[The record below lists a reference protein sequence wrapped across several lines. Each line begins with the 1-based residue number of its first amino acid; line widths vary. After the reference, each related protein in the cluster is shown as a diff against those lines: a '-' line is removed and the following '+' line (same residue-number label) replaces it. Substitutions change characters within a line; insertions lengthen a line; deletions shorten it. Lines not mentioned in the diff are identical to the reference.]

1 MRYTGEVLMPN
12 ELYLPHKN
20 SKCIFCDGRH
30 RGDKCRNL
38 PDVLSRNRRLK
49 KRCFISL
56 KKDHLEKEW
65 KLHNKICLHC
75 GEKKK
80 HHRSLCPNKFEI
92 TKTPAIEKNENYK
105 KITPHEHNLVAV
117 GKKIVMQTALT
128 TVGNPEILYSQET
141 RILMDTGSQRMYINK
156 ELADNLQLKTRETQ
170 KYSVYTFRNKKPRK
184 IVTSLVE
191 LTIKT
196 QKGDDILIK
205 TSTVPLITGLIQR
218 VPINIPE
225 HLADT
230 LF

>member
-105 KITPHEHNLVAV
+105 KITSHEHNLVAV
-117 GKKIVMQTALT
+117 GKNVH
-128 TVGNPEILYSQET
+128 
-141 RILMDTGSQRMYINK
+141 QRMYINK